1 MKTLLLVVYN
11 ETWKRL
17 LIIWDYKFDILTQ
30 LLTVVLIF
38 VGATFFLGNG
48 SFEARQLPVMFLGYV
63 VWFYA
68 RIVLLHT
75 SADLVSE
82 ASAGTLEQMYMS
94 PISAE
99 VLLLGRLFAMLVATT
114 LLVCLPTLG
123 LILLLHIHTPFH
135 WEGILILLLTLAG
148 LFGFTMVLT
157 GAALVFKQIG
167 ALADLMQNI
176 LLFLSGSLVPISR
189 FPDWLTAVARTLPIT
204 QGIIVLREVVLDGQS
219 LPAVWMNG
227 SLIWLIGHSA
237 LYCCGGWLIFKLCE
251 RVAKQQGSLGQ
262 Y

>member
-1 MKTLLLVVYN
+1 MGTLPLVIYN

-48 SFEARQLPVMFLGYV
+48 RFDAQQLPLMMVGYV
-63 VWFYA
+63 IWFYA

-94 PISAE
+94 PVSAE
-99 VLLLGRLFAMLVATT
+99 MLLLGRLFAMLVATT
-114 LLVCLPTLG
+114 MLVFLPTLG
-123 LILLLHIHTPFH
+123 LILLLHIHIPLR
-135 WEGILILLLTLAG
+135 WEGIPVLFLTLAG
-148 LFGFTMVLT
+148 LFGFTLVLT

-176 LLFLSGSLVPISR
+176 LLFLSGSLVPVAH
-189 FPDWLTAVARTLPIT
+189 FPGWLAAVARTLPIT
-204 QGIIVLREVVLDGQS
+204 QGIIVL
-219 LPAVWMNG
+219 NG
-227 SLIWLIGHSA
+227 SLVWLTVHSV
-237 LYCCGGWLIFKLCE
+237 LYCCGGWLVFKLCE